1 MLPSYGFTRVKP
13 LLAAVACV
21 AVIVGCEQNYE
32 SGLAC
37 PTLCPQQ
44 ADSLRDTT
52 FYAVDFDTSI
62 IGYPTTGTEGE
73 LILSNHAALDLRA
86 IVRFDTLQATFK
98 HRLSAVDSEL
108 VSISSAVMKILIARG
123 DTVGP
128 PVTFELYDVET
139 DSTQDDTTTAALT
152 PLFVGSRLLGTR
164 TVPADSMKDSVL
176 VPIDSQKL
184 MDKIRTLPFGRL
196 RVGIRITA
204 PSPTSVSIFSSN
216 GGFAPFLFIR
226 PSTDSMID
234 SITIAPS
241 SKTPA
246 DQQIANEV
254 RDFQLVSSAP
264 LLPGADAIRVGGI
277 PGQRAYLR
285 FNIPSKIIDSSSVVR
300 ATLILTQKPN
310 TASYLPTDTAG
321 VVPFELGSGSAI
333 TDLRRALI
341 FLYVGMDSVGMAP
354 QDSGQRSFEMI
365 EAIRRWRFTT
375 AGRTPRALALRAM
388 LEGTSAWQAD
398 FYSHKAA
405 LSVRP
410 RLRVTYVPLIKQAL
424 P

>member
-1 MLPSYGFTRVKP
+1 
-13 LLAAVACV
+13 
-21 AVIVGCEQNYE
+21 
-32 SGLAC
+32 
-37 PTLCPQQ
+37 
-44 ADSLRDTT
+44 
-52 FYAVDFDTSI
+52 
-62 IGYPTTGTEGE
+62 
-73 LILSNHAALDLRA
+73 
-86 IVRFDTLQATFK
+86 
-98 HRLSAVDSEL
+98 
-108 VSISSAVMKILIARG
+108 
-123 DTVGP
+123 
-128 PVTFELYDVET
+128 
-139 DSTQDDTTTAALT
+139 
-152 PLFVGSRLLGTR
+152 
-164 TVPADSMKDSVL
+164 
-176 VPIDSQKL
+176 
-184 MDKIRTLPFGRL
+184 
-196 RVGIRITA
+196 
-204 PSPTSVSIFSSN
+204 
-216 GGFAPFLFIR
+216 
-226 PSTDSMID
+226 
-234 SITIAPS
+234 
-241 SKTPA
+241 
-246 DQQIANEV
+246 
-254 RDFQLVSSAP
+254 